1 MLGAHVIGFCE
12 KGSINNLSRVAPLAD
27 RMDVNDFKFSRSPY
41 AIDSAGSSV
50 SSRVQRSSPERH
62 SPERAEAA
70 PTPIPEG
77 PGEATHAESPPQ
89 PRMSP
94 PSEGPAAGAA
104 VNEFGTNVDVLGSW
118 KPSPIDLS
126 RAEVNPNWEDVET
139 DTEWDNEQRNPPQ
152 PANAEEEEGF
162 QETHCSPPGAFRCE
176 SHPDV
181 EIVSSASSQP
191 VVPLVELSSD
201 DEIEKPHE
209 SDDDDEEESGPFEQ
223 TETKPLKLPSGVVI
237 KVEKDHWRLEEE
249 RRARWIARRTAR
261 EAKQKEMTDSVAAS
275 QAEVAEMRRRQ
286 AETDRKQQALERQMA
301 ELMARMNPQ
310 AISSEAS
317 PSAVPATVTPP
328 SISPLRIAMA
338 LHAAQQ
344 TESAAADRRRDDC
357 REAATGMDIDIVAF
371 TQEPPASITSG
382 AAGHRRGDDTLQ
394 SRDLHHQ
401 SSASEEE
408 PLDYGEGK
416 QVSPTGSEEGHAQ
429 EGQSAAATD
438 EVVIPETEDLRV
450 HFQHF

>member
-1 MLGAHVIGFCE
+1 M
-12 KGSINNLSRVAPLAD
+12 
-27 RMDVNDFKFSRSPY
+27 NDFKFSRSPY
-41 AIDSAGSSV
+41 AIDFAGSSV

-62 SPERAEAA
+62 SPERTEAA
-70 PTPIPEG
+70 LTPIPEG
-77 PGEATHAESPPQ
+77 PGEAQHAGSPPETGT
-89 PRMSP
+89 SP
-94 PSEGPAAGAA
+94 QSEGHAAGAV
-104 VNEFGTNVDVLGSW
+104 VNEFGTNIDVLESW

-139 DTEWDNEQRNPPQ
+139 ETVWDNQQQSPSQ

-162 QETHCSPPGAFRCE
+162 QETHCSPPGASRCK

-181 EIVSSASSQP
+181 EIVSSAPSQP

-209 SDDDDEEESGPFEQ
+209 SEDDDEEESGPFKQ

-249 RRARWIARRTAR
+249 RRGRRIARRSTP
-261 EAKQKEMTDSVAAS
+261 EAKEKEMTDAVAAS
-275 QAEVAEMRRRQ
+275 QAEVAET
-286 AETDRKQQALERQMA
+286 ERKQQALERQMA

-328 SISPLRIAMA
+328 SISPLRIAVA
-338 LHAAQQ
+338 PHAAQQ
-344 TESAAADRRRDDC
+344 IESTAIDRRGDDP
-357 REAATGMDIDIVAF
+357 REAAIGMDVDIVAF

-382 AAGHRRGDDTLQ
+382 AAGHCRGDDTLQ

-401 SSASEEE
+401 SPASEEE
-408 PLDYGEGK
+408 PLDYREGEQLSAAGA
-416 QVSPTGSEEGHAQ
+416 EEGPPQ

-438 EVVIPETEDLRV
+438 EVVIPETEDLKV
-450 HFQHF
+450 YFQRF